1 MKDDKRLIRQLKRS
15 IKKTGNRK
23 RRRYLKNP
31 TTDPDAFNFGDDSS
45 AFMNEP
51 RPDQRGVS
59 REVSRYGDV

>member
-1 MKDDKRLIRQLKRS
+1 MKDDKRLIRRLKRV

-31 TTDPDAFNFGDDSS
+31 TTDPDGFNFGDDST

-51 RPDQRGVS
+51 PCDQRGS
-59 REVSRYGDV
+59 SITEFRYGDV